1 MELEQLPEIQKI
13 IHIGKANGEITYD
26 EINDILPEKLTN
38 SDKID
43 DVFILLNQYG
53 IEIVE
58 EYVRQ
63 SNERAAE
70 AANSP
75 TSNPNFGTLGEQKV
89 PKALINELK
98 AQGYELKLPEKSTT
112 MTVQDLALQL
122 LHKGYDLEKLTS
134 LLKKPEYKPIADK
147 KKRKGPAAGTS
158 AADDPIRLY
167 LKEIG
172 KISLI
177 SGDKE
182 VELAKRI
189 EAGENIIE
197 EAVLRSSL
205 LRSSF
210 IRYAPKIDKQQMK
223 ITEICRASKTYYIS
237 SSEQEELRSVF
248 LEEIKHVVDFD
259 KQIASLKG
267 KLKRYTHKSKKHQE
281 IWAEILKLEDLAS
294 RHMLK
299 IGVSQKELFKHVN
312 KIKSMVFRIKEIK
325 RHFLRLKER
334 YGHDVKGIKAF
345 NRYIERNE
353 ELDLVEREMGCSIED
368 VKNIIKDI
376 RNNERKL
383 RRMEQ
388 EAGSPTLI
396 ILSWGEKISRG
407 QREIETAKKELIN
420 ANLRLVV
427 SIAKRFA
434 NRGMHFF
441 DLIQEGNIGLMRA
454 VEKFEYRKGYKFS
467 TYATW
472 WIRQAITR
480 AISEQARTIRIPSHM
495 IEQINKVNREI
506 RLFLQ
511 ETGRE
516 PNDDEIAER
525 LGWPVQKVKQ
535 VKNVAKDPVSLET
548 PVGEDEDSELGD
560 FVEDKKAESPL
571 ASTAQSILAE
581 QLRQVLATLP
591 AREQKVIRMRFG
603 LDDGYTHTLEEVGYV
618 FQVTRERIRQ
628 IEAKALRRLRA
639 PTRMRKLRDFLDQ
652 N

>member
-58 EYVRQ
+58 EYDR
-63 SNERAAE
+63 RAVSEKA
-70 AANSP
+70 AANAKEQSVNI
-75 TSNPNFGTLGEQKV
+75 SILGEQKV
-89 PKALINELK
+89 PRALLK
-98 AQGYELKLPEKSTT
+98 SLKEMGYELTLPKRGGITI
-112 MTVQDLALQL
+112 QDLAIQMLN
-122 LHKGYDLEKLTS
+122 KGYDLEVLNQ
-134 LLKKPEYKPIADK
+134 LLQKPEMRSQMKKKP
-147 KKRKGPAAGTS
+147 RKTGPASS
-158 AADDPIRLY
+158 AADDPMKLY

-197 EAVLRSSL
+197 DAVLRSSL
-205 LRSSF
+205 LRNSY
-210 IRYAPKIDKQQMK
+210 IRYYPKIEKGEMR
-223 ITEICRASKTYYIS
+223 ITEICRATKTYYVS
-237 SSEQEELRSVF
+237 FAEQENLRQIF
-248 LEEIKHVVDFD
+248 LEEMAPVIEID
-259 KQIASLKG
+259 KKIQSLKAS
-267 KLKRYTHKSKKHQE
+267 LKRYTHKSRKHQE
-281 IWAEILKLEDLAS
+281 IWAEILKLENEAS
-294 RHMLK
+294 AHVSK
-299 IGVSQKELFKHVN
+299 VGVSQKEMIKHVN

-325 RHFLRLKER
+325 RHFLRLKDR
-334 YGHDVKGIKAF
+334 YGRDVKAIKSY

-353 ELDLVEREMGCSIED
+353 DLDLVEREMGCTIDE
-368 VKNIIKDI
+368 VKDIIKDI

-396 ILSWGEKISRG
+396 ILAWGERIAKG
-407 QREIETAKKELIN
+407 QREIELAKKELIN

-480 AISEQARTIRIPSHM
+480 SISEQARTIRIPSHM

-506 RLFLQ
+506 RLHLQ
-511 ETGRE
+511 ETGKE

-525 LGWPVQKVKQ
+525 LGWPVAKVKQ
-535 VKNVAKDPVSLET
+535 VKTVAKDPVSLET
-548 PVGEDEDSELGD
+548 KVGEDEDSELGD
-560 FVEDKKAESPL
+560 FVEDKKVISPI

-581 QLRQVLATLP
+581 QLKQVLATLP

-603 LDDGYTHTLEEVGYV
+603 LDDGYVHTLEEVGYV
-618 FQVTRERIRQ
+618 FKVTRERIRQ

-639 PTRMRKLRDFLDQ
+639 PTRMRKLKDFLDQ

>member
-1 MELEQLPEIQKI
+1 VELEQLPEIQRI
-13 IHIGKANGEITYD
+13 VNIGKANGEITYD
-26 EINDILPEKLTN
+26 EINDILPEKLIN

-58 EYVRQ
+58 EYDKKSLKQGASQV
-63 SNERAAE
+63 SDKAGM
-70 AANSP
+70 
-75 TSNPNFGTLGEQKV
+75 TSILGEKKV
-89 PKALINELK
+89 PKILYEKLK
-98 AQGYELKLPEKSTT
+98 ALGYELSDEEGKNT
-112 MTVQDLALQL
+112 TVQDLAIVMMKKGYSLDILTQL
-122 LHKGYDLEKLTS
+122 LN
-134 LLKKPEYKPIADK
+134 KPEYRPDLKNK
-147 KKRKGPAAGTS
+147 KKTS
-158 AADDPIRLY
+158 TASGAEPDDPMRLY

-177 SGDKE
+177 SADKE

-197 EAVLRSSL
+197 EAVQRSSL
-205 LRSSF
+205 LRNSF
-210 IRYAPKIDKQQMK
+210 LRYYSKIQNKTMR
-223 ITEICRASKTYYIS
+223 ITDICRASKTYYIS
-237 SSEQEELRSVF
+237 QSEQAELREQF
-248 LEEIKHVVDFD
+248 LLEITPVIEID
-259 KQIASLKG
+259 KKIQSLKS

-281 IWAEILKLEDLAS
+281 IWAEILKLEDHAS
-294 RHMLK
+294 NHVLK
-299 IGVSQKELFKHVN
+299 IGISQKELLKHVN

-325 RHFLRLKER
+325 RHFLRLKEK
-334 YGHDVKGIKAF
+334 YGYDVKAIKGY
-345 NRYIERNE
+345 NRYIEKNE
-353 ELDLVEREMGCSIED
+353 DLDIVEKDLGCSIED
-368 VKNIIKDI
+368 VKDIIKDI

-396 ILSWGEKISRG
+396 VLSWGEKISRG
-407 QREIETAKKELIN
+407 QREIENAKKELIN

-434 NRGMHFF
+434 NRGMHFY

-454 VEKFEYRKGYKFS
+454 VEKFEYKKGYKFS

-506 RLFLQ
+506 RIFLQ

-525 LGWPVQKVKQ
+525 LGWPAVKVKQ

-560 FVEDKKAESPL
+560 FIEDKKAESPM
-571 ASTAQSILAE
+571 AATAQSILAE
-581 QLRQVLATLP
+581 QIQQVLATLP

-618 FQVTRERIRQ
+618 FKVTRERIRQ

-639 PTRMRKLRDFLDQ
+639 PTRMRKLKDFLD
-652 N
+652 

>member
-1 MELEQLPEIQKI
+1 MDLEQLPEIQKI
-13 IHIGKANGEITYD
+13 VNIGKANGEVTYD
-26 EINDILPEKLTN
+26 EINDILPEKLIN

-58 EYVRQ
+58 EYDKN
-63 SNERAAE
+63 SLKN
-70 AANSP
+70 ANAQASESKASSLP
-75 TSNPNFGTLGEQKV
+75 STLGEQKA
-89 PKALINELK
+89 PKVLLEELLRM
-98 AQGYELKLPEKSTT
+98 GYELVPAEIVEISI
-112 MTVQDLALQL
+112 QDLALLMMKKGYNLDVMSQL
-122 LHKGYDLEKLTS
+122 LN
-134 LLKKPEYKPIADK
+134 KPEYKPQSLKPK
-147 KKRKGPAAGTS
+147 KKTGSSAGVEP
-158 AADDPIRLY
+158 DDPMRLY

-177 SGDKE
+177 SADKE
-182 VELAKRI
+182 VDLARRI
-189 EAGENIIE
+189 ESGEIIIE
-197 EAVLRSSL
+197 EAVLSSSL
-205 LRSSF
+205 LRNSF
-210 IRYAPKIDKQQMK
+210 IRYFSKIENKTMR
-223 ITEICRASKTYYIS
+223 ITDICRASRTYYIS
-237 SSEQEELRSVF
+237 TTEQQKLREIY
-248 LEEIKHVVDFD
+248 LEEMKPVMEFD
-259 KQIASLKG
+259 KKIQSYKS

-281 IWAEILKLEDLAS
+281 IWAEILKLEDLAAAN
-294 RHMLK
+294 MIT
-299 IGVSQKELFKHVN
+299 IGVSQKELMKHVN

-325 RHFLRLKER
+325 RHFLRLKDR
-334 YGHDVKGIKAF
+334 YGHDVKAIKGF
-345 NRYIERNE
+345 NRHIEKNE
-353 ELDLVEREMGCSIED
+353 DLDVVEKEMGCSIED
-368 VKNIIKDI
+368 VKDIIKDI

-396 ILSWGEKISRG
+396 ILSWGEKITKG
-407 QREIETAKKELIN
+407 QKKIEMAKKELIN

-434 NRGMHFF
+434 NRGMHFY

-454 VEKFEYRKGYKFS
+454 VEKFEYKKGYKFS

-506 RLFLQ
+506 RVFLQ

-525 LGWPVQKVKQ
+525 LGWPAAKVKQ
-535 VKNVAKDPVSLET
+535 VKTVAKDPVSLET

-560 FVEDKKAESPL
+560 FIEDKKVESPM
-571 ASTAQSILAE
+571 AATAQSILAD
-581 QLRQVLATLP
+581 QIKQVLATLP

-618 FQVTRERIRQ
+618 FKVTRERIRQ

-639 PTRMRKLRDFLDQ
+639 PTRMRKLKDFLDQ
-652 N
+652 S

>member
-13 IHIGKANGEITYD
+13 IQIGKANGEITYD

-58 EYVRQ
+58 EYDKKLVSPKEDTQRKEINQ
-63 SNERAAE
+63 SIA
-70 AANSP
+70 
-75 TSNPNFGTLGEQKV
+75 TLGEQKV
-89 PKALINELK
+89 SKALLKELK
-98 AQGYELKLPEKSTT
+98 SQGYEIKVPDNKKHI
-112 MTVQDLALQL
+112 TVQDLALQL
-122 LHKGYDLEKLTS
+122 MNSGYDLEKLS
-134 LLKKPEYKPIADK
+134 QLLQKPEYRLASSRK
-147 KKRKGPAAGTS
+147 KKSEVATGSG
-158 AADDPIRLY
+158 ADDPIRLY

-205 LRSSF
+205 LRHTF
-210 IRYAPKIDKQQMK
+210 IRYFPKIKSNQLR
-223 ITEICRASKTYYIS
+223 ITEICRATKTYYIS
-237 SSEQEELRSVF
+237 SSEQEKLRTTYM
-248 LEEIKHVVDFD
+248 EEMLPVIEHD
-259 KQIASLKG
+259 KQIQSLKSR
-267 KLKRYTHKSKKHQE
+267 LKRYTHRSRKHQE
-281 IWAEILKLEDLAS
+281 IWAEILKLEDKAAQ
-294 RHMLK
+294 HMLL
-299 IGVSQKELFKHVN
+299 IGVSQKELQKHVN

-325 RHFLRLKER
+325 RHFLKLKER

-353 ELDLVEREMGCSIED
+353 ELELVEREMGCSIEE

-434 NRGMHFF
+434 NRGMQFF

-511 ETGRE
+511 ETGHE
-516 PNDDEIAER
+516 PSDDEIAER

-560 FVEDKKAESPL
+560 FVEDKKAESPMQ
-571 ASTAQSILAE
+571 ATAQSILAE
-581 QLRQVLATLP
+581 QLKQVLATLP

-618 FQVTRERIRQ
+618 FKVTRERIRQ

-639 PTRMRKLRDFLDQ
+639 PTRMRKLKDFLDQ

>member
-13 IHIGKANGEITYD
+13 VNIGKANGEVTYD
-26 EINDILPEKLTN
+26 EINDILPEKLIN

-58 EYVRQ
+58 EYDKKALQKNGPEGQGKGGSKSSIV
-63 SNERAAE
+63 
-70 AANSP
+70 
-75 TSNPNFGTLGEQKV
+75 TLGEQKA
-89 PKALINELK
+89 PKILYEELRK
-98 AQGYELKLPEKSTT
+98 MGYELTNEDVKDVTI
-112 MTVQDLALQL
+112 QDLAILIMKKGYSLDTMTQL
-122 LHKGYDLEKLTS
+122 LN
-134 LLKKPEYKPIADK
+134 KPEYRPALKSR
-147 KKRKGPAAGTS
+147 KRS
-158 AADDPIRLY
+158 ASGSSAEPDDPMRLY

-177 SGDKE
+177 SADKE

-189 EAGENIIE
+189 EAGEIIIE

-205 LRSSF
+205 LRHSF
-210 IRYAPKIDKQQMK
+210 IRYYKKIENKTMR
-223 ITEICRASKTYYIS
+223 ITDICRASKTYYIS
-237 SSEQEELRSVF
+237 QTEQEELRQIYLKEMTPV
-248 LEEIKHVVDFD
+248 IDID
-259 KQIASLKG
+259 KKIQEFKS

-281 IWAEILKLEDLAS
+281 IWAEILKLEDKAS
-294 RHMLK
+294 NHMLK
-299 IGVSQKELFKHVN
+299 IGVSQKELQKHVN

-325 RHFLRLKER
+325 RHFLRLREK
-334 YGHDVKGIKAF
+334 YGYDVKAIKGY
-345 NRYIERNE
+345 NRYIEKNE
-353 ELDLVEREMGCSIED
+353 NLEIVEKDMGCSIED

-407 QREIETAKKELIN
+407 QREIEMAKKELIN

-434 NRGMHFF
+434 NRGMHFY

-454 VEKFEYRKGYKFS
+454 VEKFEYKKGYKFS

-506 RLFLQ
+506 RIFLQ

-525 LGWPVQKVKQ
+525 LGWPPQKVKQ

-560 FVEDKKAESPL
+560 FIEDKKVESPM
-571 ASTAQSILAE
+571 AATAQSILAD
-581 QLRQVLATLP
+581 QIRQVLATLP

-618 FQVTRERIRQ
+618 FKVTRERIRQ

-639 PTRMRKLRDFLDQ
+639 PTRMRKLKDFLDQ
-652 N
+652 S

>member
-13 IHIGKANGEITYD
+13 IHIGKTNGEITYD
-26 EINDILPEKLTN
+26 QINDILPEKLTN

-53 IEIVE
+53 IDVVE
-58 EYVRQ
+58 EYDRKAVSKKLQTNARKDTAI
-63 SNERAAE
+63 NIETMGRLRVTE
-70 AANSP
+70 
-75 TSNPNFGTLGEQKV
+75 
-89 PKALINELK
+89 ALINELEK
-98 AQGYELKLPEKSTT
+98 QGYQVKVAKKSEGVTI
-112 MTVQDLALQL
+112 QDLAIQLMSKGYNIETLSQL
-122 LHKGYDLEKLTS
+122 LQ
-134 LLKKPEYKPIADK
+134 KPEYQPAGGKAKKASKPTA
-147 KKRKGPAAGTS
+147 S

-182 VELAKRI
+182 VELAKGI
-189 EAGENIIE
+189 EKGEVIIE
-197 EAVLRSSL
+197 NAILRSSL
-205 LRSSF
+205 LRNSF
-210 IRYAPKIDKQQMK
+210 IRYYPKIKNKSMK
-223 ITEICRASKTYYIS
+223 ITEISRASKTYYIS
-237 SSEQEELRSVF
+237 MKEQEELYENF
-248 LEEIKHVVDFD
+248 MANMQPII
-259 KQIASLKG
+259 QIDEKIQNLKS
-267 KLKRYTHKSKKHQE
+267 KLKRYTHKSNKHQD
-281 IWAEILKLEDLAS
+281 IWAEILLLEYEAS
-294 RHMLK
+294 QSMVK
-299 IGVSQKELFKHVN
+299 IGVSQKELAKHVN
-312 KIKSMVFRIKEIK
+312 KVKSMVFRIKEIK

-345 NRYIERNE
+345 NRFIERNE
-353 ELDLVEREMGCSIED
+353 ELKYVEKEMGCSIED
-368 VKNIIKDI
+368 VKDIIKDI

-396 ILSWGEKISRG
+396 ILSWGEKITQG
-407 QREIETAKKELIN
+407 QREIEMAKKELIN

-434 NRGMHFF
+434 NRGMQFF

-480 AISEQARTIRIPSHM
+480 SISEQARTIRIPSHM

-506 RLFLQ
+506 RMYTQ
-511 ETGRE
+511 ETGKE
-516 PNDDEIAER
+516 PSDEEIAER
-525 LGWPVQKVKQ
+525 LGWPALKVKQ
-535 VKNVAKDPVSLET
+535 VKSVAKDPVSLET

-560 FVEDKKAESPL
+560 FVEDKRADSPI
-571 ASTAQSILAE
+571 ASTAQAILTD
-581 QLRQVLATLP
+581 QIKLVLATLP

-618 FQVTRERIRQ
+618 FKVTRERIRQ
-628 IEAKALRRLRA
+628 IEAKALRRLRT
-639 PTRMRKLRDFLDQ
+639 PTRTRRLRDFLD
-652 N
+652 

>member
-13 IHIGKANGEITYD
+13 INIGKANGEITYD
-26 EINDILPEKLTN
+26 EINDILPEKLLN

-58 EYVRQ
+58 EYDKKSVSK
-63 SNERAAE
+63 SNDKAK
-70 AANSP
+70 
-75 TSNPNFGTLGEQKV
+75 SNYSVNISILGEQKV
-89 PKALINELK
+89 PKALITELEK
-98 AQGYELKLPEKSTT
+98 LGYEIKTNEKKAITI
-112 MTVQDLALQL
+112 QDLAIQLMNAGYSLDILTQL
-122 LHKGYDLEKLTS
+122 LSNPKLRPQI
-134 LLKKPEYKPIADK
+134 LKKKSF
-147 KKRKGPAAGTS
+147 GTVS
-158 AADDPIRLY
+158 EADDPMRLY

-177 SGDKE
+177 SADKE
-182 VELAKRI
+182 VELATRI
-189 EAGENIIE
+189 EKGENIIE

-205 LRSSF
+205 LRHSF
-210 IRYAPKIDKQQMK
+210 LRYFSKIEKRSMR
-223 ITEICRASKTYYIS
+223 ITDICRASKTYYIPFT
-237 SSEQEELRSVF
+237 EQEELREIF
-248 LEEIKHVVDFD
+248 LKEIEPVIQID
-259 KQIASLKG
+259 KKIQELKS

-281 IWAEILKLEDLAS
+281 IWAEILKLENNAS
-294 RHMLK
+294 EHTILVG
-299 IGVSQKELFKHVN
+299 ISIKELIKHVN

-325 RHFLRLKER
+325 RHFLRLKEK
-334 YGHDVKGIKAF
+334 YGRDVKAIKAY
-345 NRYIERNE
+345 NRYIEKNE
-353 ELDLVEREMGCSIED
+353 ELDLVEKEMDCSIED
-368 VKNIIKDI
+368 VKDIIKDI

-396 ILSWGEKISRG
+396 ILSWGEKIARG
-407 QREIETAKKELIN
+407 QREIESAKKELVN

-434 NRGMHFF
+434 NRGMHFY
-441 DLIQEGNIGLMRA
+441 DLIQEGNIGLMKA

-472 WIRQAITR
+472 WIRQSITR
-480 AISEQARTIRIPSHM
+480 SISEQARTIRIPGHM

-506 RLFLQ
+506 RMFMQ
-511 ETGRE
+511 EIGRE

-525 LGWPVQKVKQ
+525 LGWPAAKVKQ
-535 VKNVAKDPVSLET
+535 VKTVAKDPVSLET

-560 FVEDKKAESPL
+560 FIEDKKAESPM
-571 ASTAQSILAE
+571 AATAQSILAE
-581 QLRQVLATLP
+581 QLQQVLATLP

-618 FQVTRERIRQ
+618 FKVTRERIRQ

-639 PTRMRKLRDFLDQ
+639 PTRMRKLKDFLD
-652 N
+652 

>member
-58 EYVRQ
+58 EYIR
-63 SNERAAE
+63 SGADNP
-70 AANSP
+70 AN
-75 TSNPNFGTLGEQKV
+75 TSTSSIVASFGTIGEQKI
-89 PKALINELK
+89 PKALVTELK
-98 AQGYELKLPEKSTT
+98 SQGYEIKVSDKSGHIK
-112 MTVQDLALQL
+112 VQDLALQL
-122 LHKGYDLEKLTS
+122 LNRGYDLEKLTT
-134 LLKKPEYKPIADK
+134 LMQQPEFKPIADK
-147 KKRKGPAAGTS
+147 KKRRSTTAGGS
-158 AADDPIRLY
+158 VADDPIRLY

-210 IRYAPKIDKQQMK
+210 IRYAPKIEKNHIK
-223 ITEICRASKTYYIS
+223 ITEVCRASKTYYIS
-237 SSEQEELRSVF
+237 MAEQEALRTNF
-248 LEEIKHVVDFD
+248 LKEIEGVISHDSEIVT
-259 KQIASLKG
+259 QKG

-281 IWAEILKLEDLAS
+281 IWANILKQEDLSA

-299 IGVSQKELFKHVN
+299 IGVSQKELAKHVN

-353 ELDLVEREMGCSIED
+353 DLDYVETEMGCNIED

-396 ILSWGEKISRG
+396 ILSWGEKIARG

-472 WIRQAITR
+472 WIRQSITR

-511 ETGRE
+511 EIGRE

-525 LGWPVQKVKQ
+525 LGWPAAKVKQ

-581 QLRQVLATLP
+581 QLKQVLATLP

-639 PTRMRKLRDFLDQ
+639 PTRTRKLRDFLDP

>member
-1 MELEQLPEIQKI
+1 VELEQLPEIQKI
-13 IHIGKANGEITYD
+13 INIGKANGEITYD
-26 EINDILPEKLTN
+26 EINDILPEKLLN

-58 EYVRQ
+58 EYDKKSVSK
-63 SNERAAE
+63 SNDKAK
-70 AANSP
+70 
-75 TSNPNFGTLGEQKV
+75 SNYSVNISILGEQKV
-89 PKALINELK
+89 PKALITELEK
-98 AQGYELKLPEKSTT
+98 LGYEIKTNEKKAITI
-112 MTVQDLALQL
+112 QDLAIQLMNAGYSLDILTQL
-122 LHKGYDLEKLTS
+122 LSNPKLRPQI
-134 LLKKPEYKPIADK
+134 LKKKSF
-147 KKRKGPAAGTS
+147 GTVS
-158 AADDPIRLY
+158 EADDPMRLY

-177 SGDKE
+177 SADKE
-182 VELAKRI
+182 VELATRI
-189 EAGENIIE
+189 EKGENIIE

-205 LRSSF
+205 LRHSF
-210 IRYAPKIDKQQMK
+210 LRYFSKIEKRSMR
-223 ITEICRASKTYYIS
+223 ITDICRASKTYYIPFT
-237 SSEQEELRSVF
+237 EQEELREIF
-248 LEEIKHVVDFD
+248 LKEIEPVIQID
-259 KQIASLKG
+259 KKIQELKS

-281 IWAEILKLEDLAS
+281 IWAEILKLENNAS
-294 RHMLK
+294 EHTILVG
-299 IGVSQKELFKHVN
+299 ISIKELIKHVN

-325 RHFLRLKER
+325 RHFLRLKEK
-334 YGHDVKGIKAF
+334 YGRDVKAIKAY
-345 NRYIERNE
+345 NRYIEKNE
-353 ELDLVEREMGCSIED
+353 ELDLVEKEMDCSIED
-368 VKNIIKDI
+368 VKDIIKDI

-396 ILSWGEKISRG
+396 ILSWGEKIARG
-407 QREIETAKKELIN
+407 QREIESAKKELVN

-434 NRGMHFF
+434 NRGMHFY
-441 DLIQEGNIGLMRA
+441 DLIQEGNIGLMKA

-472 WIRQAITR
+472 WIRQSITR
-480 AISEQARTIRIPSHM
+480 SISEQARTIRIPGHM

-506 RLFLQ
+506 RMFMQ
-511 ETGRE
+511 EIGRE

-525 LGWPVQKVKQ
+525 LGWPAAKVKQ
-535 VKNVAKDPVSLET
+535 VKTVAKDPVSLET

-560 FVEDKKAESPL
+560 FIEDKKAESPM
-571 ASTAQSILAE
+571 AATAQSILAE
-581 QLRQVLATLP
+581 QLQQVLATLP

-618 FQVTRERIRQ
+618 FKVTRERIRQ

-639 PTRMRKLRDFLDQ
+639 PTRMRKLKDFLD
-652 N
+652 

>member
-1 MELEQLPEIQKI
+1 LELEQLPEIQKI
-13 IHIGKANGEITYD
+13 VNIGKANGEVTYD
-26 EINDILPEKLTN
+26 EINDILPEKLIN

-58 EYVRQ
+58 EYDKRSVQKTPADGKSSER
-63 SNERAAE
+63 SNI
-70 AANSP
+70 
-75 TSNPNFGTLGEQKV
+75 TTLGEQKA
-89 PKALINELK
+89 PKVLLDELRK
-98 AQGYELKLPEKSTT
+98 MGYELTPAEVKAITL
-112 MTVQDLALQL
+112 QDLAILIMKKGYNLDTLTQL
-122 LHKGYDLEKLTS
+122 LN
-134 LLKKPEYKPIADK
+134 KPEFRPVIKS
-147 KKRKGPAAGTS
+147 KKRSASGTGEP
-158 AADDPIRLY
+158 DDPMRLY

-177 SGDKE
+177 SADKE

-197 EAVLRSSL
+197 DAVLRSSL
-205 LRSSF
+205 LRNSF
-210 IRYAPKIDKQQMK
+210 IRYFRKIDNKTMR
-223 ITEICRASKTYYIS
+223 ITDICRASKTYYIS
-237 SSEQEELRSVF
+237 QTEQQELR
-248 LEEIKHVVDFD
+248 EIYLKEMGPVIDMD
-259 KQIASLKG
+259 KKIQSLKS

-281 IWAEILKLEDLAS
+281 IWADILKLEDKAS
-294 RHMLK
+294 EHMLV
-299 IGVSQKELFKHVN
+299 IGVSQKELQKHVN

-325 RHFLRLKER
+325 RHFLRLKEK
-334 YGHDVKGIKAF
+334 YGYDVKAIKGY
-345 NRYIERNE
+345 NRYIEKNE
-353 ELDLVEREMGCSIED
+353 SLDIVEKDMGCSIEE

-407 QREIETAKKELIN
+407 QREIEMAKKELIN

-434 NRGMHFF
+434 NRGMHFY

-454 VEKFEYRKGYKFS
+454 VEKFEYKKGYKFS

-506 RLFLQ
+506 RIFLQ

-516 PNDDEIAER
+516 PTDDEIAER
-525 LGWPVQKVKQ
+525 LGWPNQKVKQ

-560 FVEDKKAESPL
+560 FIEDKKVESPM
-571 ASTAQSILAE
+571 AATAQSILAD
-581 QLRQVLATLP
+581 QIRQVLATLP

-618 FQVTRERIRQ
+618 FKVTRERIRQ

-639 PTRMRKLRDFLDQ
+639 PTRMRKLKDFLDQ
-652 N
+652 TP

>member
-1 MELEQLPEIQKI
+1 MELEQLPEIQRI
-13 IHIGKANGEITYD
+13 VNIGKANGEVTYD
-26 EINDILPEKLTN
+26 EINDILPEKLIN

-58 EYVRQ
+58 EYDKKTLKQNGKPVEPK
-63 SNERAAE
+63 SGM
-70 AANSP
+70 
-75 TSNPNFGTLGEQKV
+75 TSILGEKKV
-89 PKALINELK
+89 PRILYEKLKAL
-98 AQGYELKLPEKSTT
+98 GYEISDEEGKNT
-112 MTVQDLALQL
+112 TVQDLAIVMMKKGYSLDILTQL
-122 LHKGYDLEKLTS
+122 LN
-134 LLKKPEYKPIADK
+134 KPEFRPDLKIK
-147 KKRKGPAAGTS
+147 KKSSGSSSTAEP
-158 AADDPIRLY
+158 DDPMRLY

-177 SGDKE
+177 SADKE

-197 EAVLRSSL
+197 EAVQRSSL
-205 LRSSF
+205 LRNSF
-210 IRYAPKIDKQQMK
+210 LRYFSKIQNKTMR
-223 ITEICRASKTYYIS
+223 ITDICRASKTYYIS
-237 SSEQEELRSVF
+237 QTEQNELRDLF
-248 LEEIKHVVDFD
+248 IKEMLPVIDID
-259 KQIASLKG
+259 KKIQSLKS

-281 IWAEILKLEDLAS
+281 IWAEILKLEDTAS
-294 RHMLK
+294 NNVLR
-299 IGVSQKELFKHVN
+299 IGISQKELMKHVN

-325 RHFLRLKER
+325 RHFLRLKEK
-334 YGHDVKGIKAF
+334 YGYDVKAIKGY
-345 NRYIERNE
+345 NRYIEKNE
-353 ELDLVEREMGCSIED
+353 DLHIVEKDLGCSIED
-368 VKNIIKDI
+368 VKDIIKDI

-407 QREIETAKKELIN
+407 QREIEMAKKELIN

-434 NRGMHFF
+434 NRGMHFY

-454 VEKFEYRKGYKFS
+454 VEKFEYKKGYKFS

-506 RLFLQ
+506 RIFLQ

-525 LGWPVQKVKQ
+525 LGWPAVKVKQ

-560 FVEDKKAESPL
+560 FIEDKKAESPM
-571 ASTAQSILAE
+571 AATAQSILAE
-581 QLRQVLATLP
+581 QIQQVLATLP

-618 FQVTRERIRQ
+618 FKVTRERIRQ

-639 PTRMRKLRDFLDQ
+639 PTRMRKLKDFLDQ
-652 N
+652 S

>member
-1 MELEQLPEIQKI
+1 MDLEQLPEIQKI

-58 EYVRQ
+58 EYEKKQVGR
-63 SNERAAE
+63 RGD
-70 AANSP
+70 
-75 TSNPNFGTLGEQKV
+75 TSSVIVPGNFGSLGEQKV
-89 PKALINELK
+89 SKALVSELK
-98 AQGYELKLPEKSTT
+98 SQGYEIKQPEGKNVLTI
-112 MTVQDLALQL
+112 QDLAMQMLNRGYDLDPLQL
-122 LHKGYDLEKLTS
+122 LLQ
-134 LLKKPEYKPIADK
+134 KPEFRPTIP
-147 KKRKGPAAGTS
+147 KKRKTAGTAGTS

-182 VELAKRI
+182 VELARRI
-189 EAGENIIE
+189 EGGENIME
-197 EAVLRSSL
+197 DAVLRSSL
-205 LRSSF
+205 LRSAF
-210 IRYAPKIDKQQMK
+210 IKAYNRVDKGTLR
-223 ITEICRASKTYYIS
+223 ITDIARASKTYYIS
-237 SSEQEELRSVF
+237 TSEQKDLREKF
-248 LEEIKHVVDFD
+248 LKEIKPVIDYD
-259 KQIASLKG
+259 KQIASLKA

-281 IWAEILKLEDLAS
+281 VWAQILKLEGLAS
-294 RHMLK
+294 EHVIRV
-299 IGVSQKELFKHVN
+299 GVSQKELQKHVN

-325 RHFLRLKER
+325 RHFLKLKER

-353 ELDLVEREMGCSIED
+353 DLHVVERELGCTVED
-368 VKNIIKDI
+368 VKNLIKDI

-396 ILSWGEKISRG
+396 ILLWGEKIGRG
-407 QREIETAKKELIN
+407 SREIDSAKKELIN

-480 AISEQARTIRIPSHM
+480 ALSEQARTIRIPSHM
-495 IEQINKVNREI
+495 IEQINKVNREARI
-506 RLFLQ
+506 FLQ

-516 PNDDEIAER
+516 PSDDEIGER
-525 LGWPVQKVKQ
+525 LGWPVAKVKQ
-535 VKNVAKDPVSLET
+535 VKSVAKDPVSLET

-560 FVEDKKAESPL
+560 FVEDKKAPSPL
-571 ASTAQSILAE
+571 QATAQSILAE
-581 QLRQVLATLP
+581 QLKHVLATLP

-618 FQVTRERIRQ
+618 FKVTRERIRQ

-639 PTRMRKLRDFLDQ
+639 PTRMRRLRDFLDQ
-652 N
+652 H

>member
-13 IHIGKANGEITYD
+13 ISMGKANSEITYD
-26 EINDILPEKLTN
+26 DINDILPEKLLN
-38 SDKID
+38 SDKVD
-43 DVFILLNQYG
+43 DVFILLTQYG

-58 EYVRQ
+58 EY
-63 SNERAAE
+63 ERKSPE
-70 AANSP
+70 KSKKSGSKDMSANISI
-75 TSNPNFGTLGEQKV
+75 LGEQKV
-89 PKALINELK
+89 PRGLLKELAKEGYQVKSATGNTVQELALTLMK
-98 AQGYELKLPEKSTT
+98 SGYELDKLS
-112 MTVQDLALQL
+112 QL
-122 LHKGYDLEKLTS
+122 LN
-134 LLKKPEYKPIADK
+134 KPEFKLVPK
-147 KKRKGPAAGTS
+147 SRKRSSGS
-158 AADDPIRLY
+158 SSEVDDPMRLY

-177 SGDKE
+177 SADKE

-189 EAGENIIE
+189 EAGENITE

-205 LRSSF
+205 LRHTF
-210 IRYAPKIDKQQMK
+210 MRYHNKIESQTMR
-223 ITEICRASKTYYIS
+223 ITDICRASKIYYIS
-237 SSEQEELRSVF
+237 QAEQDSLRETYLTEMKDV
-248 LEEIKHVVDFD
+248 IQFD
-259 KQIASLKG
+259 KQIQSLKA
-267 KLKRYTHKSKKHQE
+267 KLKRFTHKSKKHQE
-281 IWAEILKLEDLAS
+281 IWAEILKLENQSAE
-294 RHMLK
+294 HMLR
-299 IGVSQKELFKHVN
+299 IGVSQKELNKHVN

-325 RHFLRLKER
+325 RHFLRLKEK
-334 YGHDVKGIKAF
+334 YGRDVKSIKAY
-345 NRYIERNE
+345 NRYIERGE
-353 ELDLVEREMGCSIED
+353 DLKMVEREMGCKID
-368 VKNIIKDI
+368 KVKDIIKDI

-396 ILSWGEKISRG
+396 ILSWGEQLSRG
-407 QREIETAKKELIN
+407 QKEIEAAKKELIN

-434 NRGMHFF
+434 NRGMHFY

-480 AISEQARTIRIPSHM
+480 SISEQARTIRIPSHM
-495 IEQINKVNREI
+495 IEQINKVNREVRI
-506 RLFLQ
+506 FLQ

-516 PNDDEIAER
+516 PNDEEIAER
-525 LGWPVQKVKQ
+525 LGWPSDKVKQ

-560 FVEDKKAESPL
+560 FIEDAKAESPL
-571 ASTAQSILAE
+571 DTASQTILAE
-581 QLRQVLATLP
+581 QLQQVLATLP
-591 AREQKVIRMRFG
+591 AREQKVLRMRFG

-639 PTRMRKLRDFLDQ
+639 PTRMRKLKDFLESG